1 MLGQAARHDSPPR
14 HGWQCRRRPPGR
26 VGLPGWVAVDVEDI
40 NRAVRAT
47 RGVRRRPVGQQ
58 ADDVRARTPFWKLG
72 DLIYPHLDEL
82 AQLESLDNGKPYAVA
97 RAADVPLSADMFHYM
112 TG

>member
-26 VGLPGWVAVDVEDI
+26 VG
-40 NRAVRAT
+40 
-47 RGVRRRPVGQQ
+47 
-58 ADDVRARTPFWKLG
+58 
-72 DLIYPHLDEL
+72 
-82 AQLESLDNGKPYAVA
+82 QLESLDSGKPYAVA

>member
-14 HGWQCRRRPPGR
+14 HGWQCRGRPPGR

-58 ADDVRARTPFWKLG
+58 ADDVRARTPFWKIG
-72 DLIYPHLDEL
+72 DLIYPRLDEL

>member
-1 MLGQAARHDSPPR
+1 M
-14 HGWQCRRRPPGR
+14 
-26 VGLPGWVAVDVEDI
+26 DI
-40 NRAVRAT
+40 NRAVPAT

-58 ADDVRARTPFWKLG
+58 ADDVRARTPFWKIG